1 MNTFLCDHF
10 LKNQSISQKG
20 EIAMRIMVTI
30 NEHPQVYEIFNIS
43 DVKNGCL
50 LAPITPHGFPI
61 VIHDVFD
68 PESFLYRIAVHG
80 WADLSMFPA
89 CYLEDNTDEN
99 PSEDDSIE
107 PEIKSPELE
116 L

>member
-1 MNTFLCDHF
+1 
-10 LKNQSISQKG
+10 
-20 EIAMRIMVTI
+20 MRIMVTI

-50 LAPITPHGFPI
+50 LAPIIPHGVPI
-61 VIHDVFD
+61 VINDVFD

-89 CYLEDNTDEN
+89 YCLEDNADEN
-99 PSEDDSIE
+99 PSEDNDIE
-107 PEIKSPELE
+107 REIKSPELE